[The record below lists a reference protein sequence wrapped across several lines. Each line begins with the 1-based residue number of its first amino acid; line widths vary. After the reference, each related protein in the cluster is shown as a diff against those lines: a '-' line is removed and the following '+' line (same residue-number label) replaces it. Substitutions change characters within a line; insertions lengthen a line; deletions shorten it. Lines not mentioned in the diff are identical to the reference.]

1 MTDYLRRLE
10 SEVRDGA
17 MLTNADARAVLT
29 YVRGLET
36 VAMETNDWCEM
47 CGVNHV
53 IKDLIDKGPKE
64 PE

>member
-1 MTDYLRRLE
+1 M
-10 SEVRDGA
+10 
-17 MLTNADARAVLT
+17 LT

-47 CGVNHV
+47 CGGNHV

>member
-1 MTDYLRRLE
+1 
-10 SEVRDGA
+10 

-47 CGVNHV
+47 CGGNHV